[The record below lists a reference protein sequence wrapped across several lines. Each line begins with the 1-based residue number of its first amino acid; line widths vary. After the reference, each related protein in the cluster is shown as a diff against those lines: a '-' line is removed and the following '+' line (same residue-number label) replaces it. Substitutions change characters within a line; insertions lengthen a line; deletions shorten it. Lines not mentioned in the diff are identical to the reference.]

1 VAADFRRVTLDL
13 DAALDEAESL
23 LESRDALGAAIQVGT
38 VLATEPDHVPAL
50 VLMARSQLALSH
62 PETAVTAA
70 ERAFELAP
78 GDGAVADVLSAAL
91 TATGRHDEAVLVA
104 GQAVRLDPRLAARY
118 DRLAR
123 ALLGAERFRD
133 AEEAARTAEMLAPGG
148 PPDRLLILAAA
159 QACLGRRNQARRT
172 LLAALELDPRHVEA
186 RELLLGLKAP
196 IRESARRSSGNRAM
210 VVPAAAMVLVALVLL
225 LAGATA
231 PAVTCLVLG
240 AVLLLGGFLGNRSR

>member
-1 VAADFRRVTLDL
+1 MAADFRRVTLDL
-13 DAALDEAESL
+13 DAALGEAESL
-23 LESRDALGAAIQVGT
+23 LESRDALGAAIRVGA

-62 PETAVTAA
+62 PGTAVTAA

-78 GDGAVADVLSAAL
+78 GDGDVADLLSAAL

-133 AEEAARTAEMLAPGG
+133 AEEAARTAAMLAPGG
-148 PPDRLLILAAA
+148 PDRLLILAAA
-159 QACLGRRNQARRT
+159 QAGLGRRNQARRT
-172 LLAALELDPRHVEA
+172 VLAVLELDPRHVEA

-196 IRESARRSSGNRAM
+196 VRESARGSSGNRTM

-225 LAGATA
+225 LGGATA